1 MTELPDDMEVVVER
15 IDHAINDTSCP
26 ASIKVFGNETW
37 TLSFED
43 LRALL
48 LAYQE
53 RGRDAARFQA
63 LMRCGRIKMQG
74 SSGVDPHTGERNGN
88 NVHFGAEFWPEP
100 PKPEY
105 AHLDGGERSTLW
117 GRACLRA
124 LADAILEQEA
134 RAALNQKGKSQ

>member
-1 MTELPDDMEVVVER
+1 MTAIDRLTYFAAALREHVEAGLDMVVHTE
-15 IDHAINDTSCP
+15 DCATHA
-26 ASIKVFGNETW
+26 A
-37 TLSFED
+37 D
-43 LRALL
+43 LRTALDRIKAL
-48 LAYQE
+48 E
-53 RGRDAARFQA
+53 GDAARFQA

-100 PKPEY
+100 IEPEWEETY
-105 AHLDGGERSTLW
+105 RTGTTW

-134 RAALNQKGKSQ
+134 RAALTPPPERQG

>member
-1 MTELPDDMEVVVER
+1 MTELPDDMEALQKWSDGLLLIRPEKLAGSV
-15 IDHAINDTSCP
+15 
-26 ASIKVFGNETW
+26 
-37 TLSFED
+37 
-43 LRALL
+43 RALL

-53 RGRDAARFQA
+53 RGRDAERFQA

-100 PKPEY
+100 IEPEWEDTY
-105 AHLDGGERSTLW
+105 RAETTW

-134 RAALNQKGKSQ
+134 RAALNQKGDER